1 MNNSLDPRAVRQ
13 LDQSLWWT
21 RFSLIPISCNNE
33 TAVAGM
39 RPSLDAGNK
48 APSKVA
54 TEKRNIR
61 RLEAIGTC
69 DHYLKSC
76 VFILIAPM

>member
-1 MNNSLDPRAVRQ
+1 
-13 LDQSLWWT
+13 
-21 RFSLIPISCNNE
+21 
-33 TAVAGM
+33 M

-54 TEKRNIR
+54 TGKRNIR
-61 RLEAIGTC
+61 RLEAIRTC